1 MKKKYYILKEING
14 YLSKLLIYLVRF
26 YQKFI
31 SPLKGPTCRFYPT
44 CSQYSIEAIR
54 KYGALKGIYLTLGH
68 VLRIIFELVQN
79 YGLSIILFT
88 IVVKVL
94 LLPLTIKQTKS
105 TKAMQDI
112 QPKILEI
119 QTKYKDKP
127 EKQQQEIMK
136 IYTEAKINP
145 LAGCLPLLI
154 QMPILIA
161 LFSVLREPVTYG
173 VFVDQAQFATAAK
186 GFLWIKDLTTPD
198 VILAVLSGATTFLMQ
213 TLMMPKDQQQGSM
226 KMMTYVMSAMMLFW
240 GFSFP
245 AGLTLYWTIGNVFA
259 IAQHYLIMNPLR
271 AKLAVSKEEVV
282 DEKPRNKK

>member
-1 MKKKYYILKEING
+1 MNILSN
-14 YLSKLLIYLVRF
+14 
-26 YQKFI
+26 
-31 SPLKGPTCRFYPT
+31 
-44 CSQYSIEAIR
+44 A
-54 KYGALKGIYLTLGH
+54 LGH

-88 IVVKVL
+88 ILVKVL

-112 QPKILEI
+112 QPKIQEI

-173 VFVDQAQFATAAK
+173 VFADQAQFVNAAK

-198 VILAVLSGATTFLMQ
+198 YILAILSGATTFLMQ

-226 KMMTYVMSAMMLFW
+226 KIMTYVMSAMMLFW

-259 IAQHYLIMNPLR
+259 IGQHSLIMNPLR

>member
-1 MKKKYYILKEING
+1 MNILSN
-14 YLSKLLIYLVRF
+14 
-26 YQKFI
+26 
-31 SPLKGPTCRFYPT
+31 
-44 CSQYSIEAIR
+44 A
-54 KYGALKGIYLTLGH
+54 LGH

-88 IVVKVL
+88 ILVKVL

-112 QPKILEI
+112 QPKIQEI

-173 VFVDQAQFATAAK
+173 VFADQAQFVNAAK

-198 VILAVLSGATTFLMQ
+198 YILAILSRATTFLMQ

-226 KMMTYVMSAMMLFW
+226 KIMTYVMSAMMLFW

-259 IAQHYLIMNPLR
+259 IGQHYLIMNPLR

>member
-1 MKKKYYILKEING
+1 MNI
-14 YLSKLLIYLVRF
+14 
-26 YQKFI
+26 I
-31 SPLKGPTCRFYPT
+31 SN
-44 CSQYSIEAIR
+44 A
-54 KYGALKGIYLTLGH
+54 LGH

-112 QPKILEI
+112 QPKIQEI

-173 VFVDQAQFATAAK
+173 VFVDQEQLATAAQ
-186 GFLWIKDLTTPD
+186 GFLWVQDLTKPD
-198 VILAVLSGATTFLMQ
+198 VILAILSGATTFLMQ

-240 GFSFP
+240 GFTFP

-271 AKLAVSKEEVV
+271 AKLAVSKEEV
-282 DEKPRNKK
+282 DENPRNKK

>member
-1 MKKKYYILKEING
+1 MNILSN
-14 YLSKLLIYLVRF
+14 
-26 YQKFI
+26 
-31 SPLKGPTCRFYPT
+31 
-44 CSQYSIEAIR
+44 A
-54 KYGALKGIYLTLGH
+54 LGH

-88 IVVKVL
+88 ILVKVL

-112 QPKILEI
+112 QPKIQEI

-173 VFVDQAQFATAAK
+173 VFADQAQFVNAAK
-186 GFLWIKDLTTPD
+186 GFLWIKSRFFRSLLL
-198 VILAVLSGATTFLMQ
+198 IFFIFL
-213 TLMMPKDQQQGSM
+213 P
-226 KMMTYVMSAMMLFW
+226 
-240 GFSFP
+240 
-245 AGLTLYWTIGNVFA
+245 
-259 IAQHYLIMNPLR
+259 
-271 AKLAVSKEEVV
+271 
-282 DEKPRNKK
+282 

>member
-1 MKKKYYILKEING
+1 MNI
-14 YLSKLLIYLVRF
+14 
-26 YQKFI
+26 I
-31 SPLKGPTCRFYPT
+31 SN
-44 CSQYSIEAIR
+44 A
-54 KYGALKGIYLTLGH
+54 LGH

-112 QPKILEI
+112 QPKIQEI

-173 VFVDQAQFATAAK
+173 VFVDQEQLATAAQ
-186 GFLWIKDLTTPD
+186 GFLWVQDLTKPD
-198 VILAVLSGATTFLMQ
+198 VILSILSGATSFLMQ
-213 TLMMPKDQQQGSM
+213 TLMMPMDQQQGSM

-240 GFSFP
+240 GFTFP

-271 AKLAVSKEEVV
+271 AKLAVSKEEV
-282 DEKPRNKK
+282 DENPRNKK

>member
-1 MKKKYYILKEING
+1 MNILSN
-14 YLSKLLIYLVRF
+14 
-26 YQKFI
+26 
-31 SPLKGPTCRFYPT
+31 
-44 CSQYSIEAIR
+44 A
-54 KYGALKGIYLTLGH
+54 LGH

-88 IVVKVL
+88 ILVKVL

-112 QPKILEI
+112 QPKIQEI

-173 VFVDQAQFATAAK
+173 VFADQAQFVNAAK

-198 VILAVLSGATTFLMQ
+198 YILAILSGATTFLMQ

-226 KMMTYVMSAMMLFW
+226 KIMTYVMSAMMLFW

-259 IAQHYLIMNPLR
+259 IGQHYLIMNPLR

-282 DEKPRNKK
+282 DEKPRKKK

>member
-1 MKKKYYILKEING
+1 MNI
-14 YLSKLLIYLVRF
+14 
-26 YQKFI
+26 I
-31 SPLKGPTCRFYPT
+31 SN
-44 CSQYSIEAIR
+44 A
-54 KYGALKGIYLTLGH
+54 LGH

-173 VFVDQAQFATAAK
+173 VFVDQAQFTTAAK
-186 GFLWIKDLTTPD
+186 GFLWIQDLTKPD

-213 TLMMPKDQQQGSM
+213 TLMMPNDQQQGSM
-226 KMMTYVMSAMMLFW
+226 KIMTYVMSAMMLFW

-259 IAQHYLIMNPLR
+259 IAQHYLIMNPLK

>member
-1 MKKKYYILKEING
+1 MNILSN
-14 YLSKLLIYLVRF
+14 
-26 YQKFI
+26 
-31 SPLKGPTCRFYPT
+31 
-44 CSQYSIEAIR
+44 A
-54 KYGALKGIYLTLGH
+54 LGH

-88 IVVKVL
+88 ILVKVL

-112 QPKILEI
+112 QPKIQEI

-173 VFVDQAQFATAAK
+173 VFADQAQFVNAAK

-198 VILAVLSGATTFLMQ
+198 YILAILSGATTFLMQ

-226 KMMTYVMSAMMLFW
+226 KIMTYVMSAMMLFW

-245 AGLTLYWTIGNVFA
+245 AGLTLYWTIGNVVA
-259 IAQHYLIMNPLR
+259 IGQHYLIMNPLR

>member
-1 MKKKYYILKEING
+1 MNI
-14 YLSKLLIYLVRF
+14 
-26 YQKFI
+26 I
-31 SPLKGPTCRFYPT
+31 SN
-44 CSQYSIEAIR
+44 A
-54 KYGALKGIYLTLGH
+54 LGH

-105 TKAMQDI
+105 TKAMQ
-112 QPKILEI
+112 
-119 QTKYKDKP
+119 
-127 EKQQQEIMK
+127 
-136 IYTEAKINP
+136 
-145 LAGCLPLLI
+145 CLPLLI

>member
-1 MKKKYYILKEING
+1 MNI
-14 YLSKLLIYLVRF
+14 
-26 YQKFI
+26 I
-31 SPLKGPTCRFYPT
+31 SNV
-44 CSQYSIEAIR
+44 
-54 KYGALKGIYLTLGH
+54 LGH
-68 VLRIIFELVQN
+68 VLRVIFEFVQN

-112 QPKILEI
+112 QPKIQEI

-154 QMPILIA
+154 QMPILIG

-173 VFVDQAQFATAAK
+173 VFADQAQFANAAK
-186 GFLWIKDLTTPD
+186 GFLWIQDLTKPD
-198 VILAVLSGATTFLMQ
+198 VILAILSGATTFLMQ

-226 KMMTYVMSAMMLFW
+226 KIMTYVMSAMTLFW

-245 AGLTLYWTIGNVFA
+245 GGLTLYWTVGNVFA
-259 IAQHYLIMNPLR
+259 IGQHYLIMNPLR

-282 DEKPRNKK
+282 DEKKPRNKK

>member
-1 MKKKYYILKEING
+1 MNI
-14 YLSKLLIYLVRF
+14 
-26 YQKFI
+26 I
-31 SPLKGPTCRFYPT
+31 SN
-44 CSQYSIEAIR
+44 A
-54 KYGALKGIYLTLGH
+54 LGH

-173 VFVDQAQFATAAK
+173 VFVDQAQFATASK

>member
-1 MKKKYYILKEING
+1 MNI
-14 YLSKLLIYLVRF
+14 
-26 YQKFI
+26 I
-31 SPLKGPTCRFYPT
+31 SN
-44 CSQYSIEAIR
+44 A
-54 KYGALKGIYLTLGH
+54 LGH

-112 QPKILEI
+112 QPKIQEI

-173 VFVDQAQFATAAK
+173 VFADQSQFANAAK

-198 VILAVLSGATTFLMQ
+198 YILAILSGATTFLMQ

-226 KMMTYVMSAMMLFW
+226 KIMTYVMSAMMLFW

-245 AGLTLYWTIGNVFA
+245 AGLTLYWTIGNLFA
-259 IAQHYLIMNPLR
+259 IAQHYLIMNPLK
-271 AKLAVSKEEVV
+271 AKLAVSKEEIV

>member
-1 MKKKYYILKEING
+1 MNILSN
-14 YLSKLLIYLVRF
+14 
-26 YQKFI
+26 
-31 SPLKGPTCRFYPT
+31 
-44 CSQYSIEAIR
+44 A
-54 KYGALKGIYLTLGH
+54 LGH

-88 IVVKVL
+88 ILVKVL

-112 QPKILEI
+112 QPKIQEI

-127 EKQQQEIMK
+127 EKQQQEIMM

-173 VFVDQAQFATAAK
+173 VFADQAQFVNAAK

-198 VILAVLSGATTFLMQ
+198 YILAILSGATTFLMQ

-226 KMMTYVMSAMMLFW
+226 KIMTYVMSAMMLFW

-259 IAQHYLIMNPLR
+259 IGQHYLIMNPLR

>member
-1 MKKKYYILKEING
+1 
-14 YLSKLLIYLVRF
+14 
-26 YQKFI
+26 
-31 SPLKGPTCRFYPT
+31 
-44 CSQYSIEAIR
+44 
-54 KYGALKGIYLTLGH
+54 
-68 VLRIIFELVQN
+68 
-79 YGLSIILFT
+79 
-88 IVVKVL
+88 
-94 LLPLTIKQTKS
+94 
-105 TKAMQDI
+105 MQDI
-112 QPKILEI
+112 QPKIQEI
-119 QTKYKDKP
+119 QAKYKDKP

-154 QMPILIA
+154 QMPILLA

-173 VFVDQAQFATAAK
+173 VFANQAQFANAAK

-198 VILAVLSGATTFLMQ
+198 YILAILSGATTFLMQ

-226 KMMTYVMSAMMLFW
+226 KIMTYVMSGMMLFW

-259 IAQHYLIMNPLR
+259 IAQHYLIMNPLK
-271 AKLAVSKEEVV
+271 AKLAVSKEEVI

>member
-1 MKKKYYILKEING
+1 MNI
-14 YLSKLLIYLVRF
+14 
-26 YQKFI
+26 I
-31 SPLKGPTCRFYPT
+31 SN
-44 CSQYSIEAIR
+44 A
-54 KYGALKGIYLTLGH
+54 LGH

-112 QPKILEI
+112 QPKIQEI

-173 VFVDQAQFATAAK
+173 VFVDHQ
-186 GFLWIKDLTTPD
+186 
-198 VILAVLSGATTFLMQ
+198 SC
-213 TLMMPKDQQQGSM
+213 
-226 KMMTYVMSAMMLFW
+226 
-240 GFSFP
+240 
-245 AGLTLYWTIGNVFA
+245 
-259 IAQHYLIMNPLR
+259 LR
-271 AKLAVSKEEVV
+271 CQCL
-282 DEKPRNKK
+282 

>member
-1 MKKKYYILKEING
+1 MNI
-14 YLSKLLIYLVRF
+14 
-26 YQKFI
+26 I
-31 SPLKGPTCRFYPT
+31 SN
-44 CSQYSIEAIR
+44 A
-54 KYGALKGIYLTLGH
+54 LGH

-186 GFLWIKDLTTPD
+186 VFLWIKDLTTPD

>member
-1 MKKKYYILKEING
+1 MNI
-14 YLSKLLIYLVRF
+14 
-26 YQKFI
+26 I
-31 SPLKGPTCRFYPT
+31 SN
-44 CSQYSIEAIR
+44 A
-54 KYGALKGIYLTLGH
+54 LGH

-112 QPKILEI
+112 QPKIQEI

-173 VFVDQAQFATAAK
+173 VFVDQAQFTTAAK
-186 GFLWIKDLTTPD
+186 GFLWVQDLTKPD

-226 KMMTYVMSAMMLFW
+226 KIMTYVMSAMMLFW

-245 AGLTLYWTIGNVFA
+245 AGLTLYWTVGNVFA
-259 IAQHYLIMNPLR
+259 IGQHYLIMNPLR

>member
-1 MKKKYYILKEING
+1 MNI
-14 YLSKLLIYLVRF
+14 
-26 YQKFI
+26 I
-31 SPLKGPTCRFYPT
+31 SN
-44 CSQYSIEAIR
+44 A
-54 KYGALKGIYLTLGH
+54 LGH

-112 QPKILEI
+112 QPKIQEI

-173 VFVDQAQFATAAK
+173 VFVDQEQLATAAK
-186 GFLWIKDLTTPD
+186 GFLWVQDLTKPD
-198 VILAVLSGATTFLMQ
+198 VILAILSGATTILMQ

-240 GFSFP
+240 GFTFP

-271 AKLAVSKEEVV
+271 AKLAVSKEEV
-282 DEKPRNKK
+282 DENPRNKK